1 MTPLVVESYFFPHVN
16 VTADPQY
23 KPTGQA
29 EKTPHFDIKVSAE
42 DSPQNGIRQVVVEI
56 YSAAENEDE
65 HQAYTVDLVCIGL
78 FKVAPDYPEPE
89 KLLRISGAAMLYSAA
104 REFLLTITSRGPWG
118 ALTLPM
124 ASFIP
129 RQQES
134 ENDPDSSKE
143 AVAKNSTPASKRIK
157 PKKK

>member
-29 EKTPHFDIKVSAE
+29 EKAPHFDIKVSAE
-42 DSPQNGIRQVVVEI
+42 DSPQNGIWQVVVEI

-65 HQAYTVDLVCIGL
+65 HQAYTVNLVCIGL
-78 FKVAPDYPEPE
+78 FKVVPDYPEPE

-104 REFLLTITSRGPWG
+104 REFLITVTSRGPWG
-118 ALTLPM
+118 AITLPM

-129 RQQES
+129 MQREG
-134 ENDPDSSKE
+134 ENVAGSKKP
-143 AVAKNSTPASKRIK
+143 VAGKSTSTSKNIK